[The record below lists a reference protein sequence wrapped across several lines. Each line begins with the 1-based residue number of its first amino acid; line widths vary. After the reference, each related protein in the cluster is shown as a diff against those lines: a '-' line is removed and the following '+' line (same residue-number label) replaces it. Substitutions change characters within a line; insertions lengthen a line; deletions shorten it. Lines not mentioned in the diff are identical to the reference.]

1 MRAPSLADRRAS
13 AVRRRYTLVA
23 IVKLNALD
31 VGLWQKRR
39 RWFALFSLLPTPP
52 KYDFPDLVKQLCR
65 SEEAWGFRLE
75 QCLVDDENKE
85 ELRKYGISE
94 ADRDKHRVL
103 SAPQEAS
110 LESAL
115 GRLKRP
121 LTREAACKQMLFCD
135 TGKSEERAGA
145 TIGYAPTLTASN
157 VGRVYCTKL
166 RRFLYPVEHCLLQG
180 WQADQI
186 KARALAARA
195 CGPVGPVGRTGA
207 RGCVSA
213 GRGEGVSGRRS
224 EAHGRI
230 GRHVAGPAGLPPS
243 TPPSPGDS
251 DTPTHPQTH
260 THAQSPGR
268 AQV

>member
-195 CGPVGPVGRTGA
+195 CRPFGPVGRPHRRKGV
-207 RGCVSA
+207 CV
-213 GRGEGVSGRRS
+213 GRPR
-224 EAHGRI
+224 
-230 GRHVAGPAGLPPS
+230 
-243 TPPSPGDS
+243 
-251 DTPTHPQTH
+251 
-260 THAQSPGR
+260 
-268 AQV
+268 